1 MVGVTGKLA
10 FLAVVTAVAARVVTQ
25 VKGIAVTGMT
35 TGINQQTGETPTRVN
50 INLLAN
56 DGGPMW
62 DLYIRGLDALQHRV
76 EDDPK
81 SHFSVAGIHG
91 MPYRPY
97 NGVGPDPNGS
107 GLGYCPHMETQFVAW
122 HRAYVALYEQI
133 LGEQVQQLALEYTGD
148 NASAYQ
154 DAAQK
159 FRLPF
164 WDWAS
169 DSTLPTACAEETV
182 TVNGPQGQITMHNP
196 LYNYQWQTY
205 PLDPNEFPGSQGW
218 GPTTTRDGP
227 NGFDPEF
234 VNAKLQDAS
243 GQIKDAVYR
252 TFVSSNTFEEMAS
265 MANSGSS
272 FEAPHNDIHNLVGGS
287 FENLDI
293 TGFDSL
299 FMLHHANLDR
309 LAALWSAIHNS
320 SYQAEAYATPGL
332 YSTAKG
338 AIITANSPLKPFY
351 QQDGETFHTGMSAST
366 TEAFG
371 YSYAELSQSR
381 VDAAGGLV
389 SQVNQLYGGAPTMTA
404 RGWFAALQV
413 ERADLAL
420 PATIELR
427 AGNGAGRLVGR
438 TVLLGMPAAGLA
450 HDEIGLGRAVDA
462 LGLGGEAAAP
472 DAVFRALREGLR
484 VEVKKGDGTTV
495 NLGDVASL
503 RLQIANEEVTP
514 AGSDTEFP
522 TFGARKYDPMV
533 FSGIKGGWGFH

>member
-1 MVGVTGKLA
+1 MVGVAGKLV

-25 VKGIAVTGMT
+25 GKGIAVTGMT

-50 INLLAN
+50 INILADN
-56 DGGPMW
+56 GGPMW
-62 DLYIRGLDALQHRV
+62 DLYIRGLDALQHRA

-81 SHFSVAGIHG
+81 SHFSVGGIHG

-148 NASAYQ
+148 SASAYQ

-169 DSTLPTACAEETV
+169 DSTLPTACVDENV
-182 TVNGPQGQITMHNP
+182 TVNGPQGQITLHNP
-196 LYNYQWQTY
+196 LYNYRWQTY

-218 GPTTTRDGP
+218 GQTTTRDGA

-234 VNAKLQDAS
+234 VNSKLQDAS
-243 GQIKDAVYR
+243 DQIREAVYR

-272 FEAPHNDIHNLVGGS
+272 FEEPHNDIHNLVGGS

-309 LAALWSAIHNS
+309 LVALWSAVHNS
-320 SYQAEAYATPGL
+320 SYQTQPYVSPGL
-332 YSTAKG
+332 YSTPRG
-338 AIITANSPLKPFY
+338 AAITADSPLKPFY
-351 QQDGETFHTGMSAST
+351 
-366 TEAFG
+366 
-371 YSYAELSQSR
+371 
-381 VDAAGGLV
+381 
-389 SQVNQLYGGAPTMTA
+389 
-404 RGWFAALQV
+404 
-413 ERADLAL
+413 
-420 PATIELR
+420 
-427 AGNGAGRLVGR
+427 R
-438 TVLLGMPAAGLA
+438 T
-450 HDEIGLGRAVDA
+450 
-462 LGLGGEAAAP
+462 
-472 DAVFRALREGLR
+472 
-484 VEVKKGDGTTV
+484 
-495 NLGDVASL
+495 
-503 RLQIANEEVTP
+503 
-514 AGSDTEFP
+514 
-522 TFGARKYDPMV
+522 
-533 FSGIKGGWGFH
+533 